1 VTAESERVAYPFEE
15 RARQKQEGPFLGRA
29 WLILLLE
36 GLAFVGRIELAELIL
51 CQVLWKKWVEI

>member
-1 VTAESERVAYPFEE
+1 MKEHCLTIGEPTELLILLRKE
-15 RARQKQEGPFLGRA
+15 QKQEGPFLGRA

-51 CQVLWKKWVEI
+51 CQVLWKK